1 MRTEQLDYFAA
12 VTRLGSLRRAA
23 EELHISQPALS
34 ETLRNLEREL
44 GVTLLDR
51 KRSGASISVDGRE
64 LLPYVA
70 SVLDAVD
77 RLTRAADQQHRSGRM
92 VRLGTVN
99 AATCA
104 VLAPALRTF
113 HQSHPTTPVE
123 VVPTQQA
130 DIQRALI
137 EGGLDLGLVNLLEG
151 DDLAPDLAA
160 TPLLRGNV
168 VVCMPADSRLAALD
182 VVRADDLRT
191 EPLIIMRAGYVMH
204 RYLHRLFEGEI
215 PPVAYTMDGA
225 EMGKLMVAEGLGVT
239 LLPDY
244 SVDTDPLQRHG
255 AITTR
260 PIAGSTVGVRLVLQ
274 NRAAVRMPETV
285 QLMHRAL
292 VARAHE
298 YQHRPS

>member
-51 KRSGASISVDGRE
+51 KRSGATISVDGRE

-77 RLTRAADQQHRSGRM
+77 RLNRAADQQHRGGRM

-99 AATCA
+99 AATFTL
-104 VLAPALRTF
+104 LAPALRAF
-113 HQSHPTTPVE
+113 HQAHPKTPVE

-130 DIQRALI
+130 DIQKALF

-151 DDLAPDLAA
+151 DDPAPDLDA
-160 TPLLRGNV
+160 TLLLRGDV
-168 VVCMPADSRLAALD
+168 VVCLPADSKLAALK

-191 EPLIIMRAGYVMH
+191 EPLIVMRAGYVMH

-244 SVDTDPLQRHG
+244 SVDDDPLHRAG
-255 AITTR
+255 AIVTR
-260 PIAGSTVGVRLVLQ
+260 PIEGSTVGVRLVLQ
-274 NRAAVRMPETV
+274 SRSAARMPQTV
-285 QLMHRAL
+285 RQMHQVL
-292 VARAHE
+292 VDRSRE
-298 YQHRPS
+298 YRRGSS